1 MPHDLLPNHAQP
13 HALKLARIKPRYLL
27 PKPGLSAG
35 EFVLLGSCP
44 EVARPE
50 QVGETVLANA
60 GVVKAVAYN
69 QPEVFEAGALFAR
82 TEGILP
88 APESAHAIKATIDEA
103 RRCKQQNKEKVILFN
118 LCGHGI
124 LDIEGYREYFAGKMK
139 DNDADPAELKRALD
153 EVKGLYPWLQGSD

>member
-1 MPHDLLPNHAQP
+1 VHGTAPSLSLL
-13 HALKLARIKPRYLL
+13 
-27 PKPGLSAG
+27 
-35 EFVLLGSCP
+35 V
-44 EVARPE
+44 
-50 QVGETVLANA
+50 NA
-60 GVVKAVAYN
+60 GIVNAVAYN

-103 RRCKQQNKEKVILFN
+103 RRCKAQNEEKVILFS

-124 LDIEGYREYFAGKMK
+124 LDIEGYREYFSGKMTE
-139 DNDADPAELKRALD
+139 NNADPKELKRAID

>member
-1 MPHDLLPNHAQP
+1 MYTAGHTFDPPEIHTGGLRVHGTAPSLSLL
-13 HALKLARIKPRYLL
+13 
-27 PKPGLSAG
+27 
-35 EFVLLGSCP
+35 V
-44 EVARPE
+44 
-50 QVGETVLANA
+50 NA

-103 RRCKQQNKEKVILFN
+103 RRCKAAEQGEGHLFS

-124 LDIEGYREYFAGKMK
+124 LDIEGYREYFCRQA
-139 DNDADPAELKRALD
+139 
-153 EVKGLYPWLQGSD
+153 